1 MLTTLVKAELEPEQ
15 NPPQSRLGLSSQVY
29 SHPLT
34 EERSKELNHAPVYN
48 NVLGLFVIQTKYT
61 NSGLVI
67 PVHKLCEKNS
77 ASKIWLITTRTE
89 AGLI

>member
-34 EERSKELNHAPVYN
+34 EERSKELNHPPVYN

-67 PVHKLCEKNS
+67 PVHKLCEKTLRQ
-77 ASKIWLITTRTE
+77 KF
-89 AGLI
+89 G